1 MENLDA
7 GDRQIAMYLRISK
20 QDRTGSK
27 EGSIEH
33 QKKMILNWLH
43 DQQFLQEE
51 ENVPQKSYLTD
62 NKCNPTNKYTIIEY
76 KDEGYSGMTQRR
88 PAYERLLAAVLMG
101 RVKVLVVKDFSR
113 LSREYLVLARLR
125 EQVMPEYQV
134 RLVSLGDGYDSD
146 DYKSAGFCGGLDISF
161 RELFYEYYCHDI
173 SRKVKGALWAKNERG
188 DYVSAKVP
196 YGYRKVNG
204 ILKIQP
210 EEAKSPSVFI

>member
-62 NKCNPTNKYTIIEY
+62 NKYICNLAKKIYFLHITLYFWHIPKYIVC
-76 KDEGYSGMTQRR
+76 
-88 PAYERLLAAVLMG
+88 L
-101 RVKVLVVKDFSR
+101 
-113 LSREYLVLARLR
+113 
-125 EQVMPEYQV
+125 
-134 RLVSLGDGYDSD
+134 
-146 DYKSAGFCGGLDISF
+146 
-161 RELFYEYYCHDI
+161 
-173 SRKVKGALWAKNERG
+173 
-188 DYVSAKVP
+188 
-196 YGYRKVNG
+196 
-204 ILKIQP
+204 
-210 EEAKSPSVFI
+210 